1 MAPTCGLSAIL
12 WAPPT
17 RGHLQRSPAIY
28 IFLRS
33 SFPKKIA
40 IHPNQGFVI
49 HATPKQ
55 IPPFTSRAPSSVP
68 PSFFFSCTMPSSP
81 PACFTPLA
89 DDREEPDKKKQ
100 RLLELVSNGEGG
112 STVVL
117 ASASES
123 EVSSSSQGSQG
134 SAFRSA
140 SRRGGLAVP
149 RGRTQVPSVLAC
161 MHSFRPYMFSSLPH
175 LLYLL
180 PFARAFGPYK
190 CSFPV
195 LAVPSPCSLSD
206 LPCVH
211 SFSPWYLSFLRHA
224 LVILLHVRMNA
235 LRLLRLVLNFQSTG
249 KISSNYGRG

>member
-1 MAPTCGLSAIL
+1 MGTSNAWTSAAISRHLYLFEKFFSEKDRDPPQPRICHSCYIQANPALHFSNPLLRPTVLL
-12 WAPPT
+12 
-17 RGHLQRSPAIY
+17 
-28 IFLRS
+28 
-33 SFPKKIA
+33 
-40 IHPNQGFVI
+40 
-49 HATPKQ
+49 
-55 IPPFTSRAPSSVP
+55 
-68 PSFFFSCTMPSSP
+68 FFSCTMPSSP

-149 RGRTQVPSVLAC
+149 RGRMQVPSVLAC
-161 MHSFRPYMFSSLPH
+161 MHSFRPYMLSSLPH
-175 LLYLL
+175 LLYFL

-195 LAVPSPCSLSD
+195 LAVLSPCSLSD

-211 SFSPWYLSFLRHA
+211 SFRPWYLSFLMHT

>member
-1 MAPTCGLSAIL
+1 MWTFRHLVGTSNAWTFAKISRHLYLFEKFFSEKDRDPPQPRILSFML
-12 WAPPT
+12 
-17 RGHLQRSPAIY
+17 
-28 IFLRS
+28 
-33 SFPKKIA
+33 
-40 IHPNQGFVI
+40 HPS
-49 HATPKQ
+49 K
-55 IPPFTSRAPSSVP
+55 SRPSLLEPLP
-68 PSFFFSCTMPSSP
+68 PSYRPFFSCTMPSSP

-149 RGRTQVPSVLAC
+149 RGRTQAPSVLAC
-161 MHSFRPYMFSSLPH
+161 MHSFRPYMLSSLPH
-175 LLYLL
+175 LLHFL

-195 LAVPSPCSLSD
+195 LAVLSPCSLSD

-211 SFSPWYLSFLRHA
+211 SFRPWYLSFLRHA